1 MAEKAVP
8 ITAGQK
14 APAFDL
20 ESSTGR
26 RIRLADFAGK
36 RDVVL
41 YFYPKA
47 DTPGCTKQA
56 CGFRDARTAYENAG
70 VAVLGISPDPAA
82 KVKKFADKFT
92 LNFPLLADPDHAV
105 ADAYGVWGEKRFM
118 GRKYMGVA
126 RTTFLIG
133 KDGVIRHVFED
144 VKPDGH
150 DAEVLA
156 WLRDNPPP
164 SRPR

>member
-8 ITAGQK
+8 LKAGSM

-20 ESSTGR
+20 EASTGH
-26 RIRLADFAGK
+26 RIKLADFAGR

-56 CGFRDARTAYENAG
+56 CGFRDARTRYENAG
-70 VAVLGISPDPAA
+70 VAILGISPDPVA
-82 KVKKFADKFT
+82 KVKKFADKYG

-105 ADAYGVWGEKRFM
+105 ADAYGVWGEKQFM
-118 GRKYMGVA
+118 GRRYMGAA
-126 RTTFLIG
+126 RTTFVIG
-133 KDGVIRHVFED
+133 RDGVIRHVFED
-144 VKPDGH
+144 VKPAGH
-150 DAEVLA
+150 EDAVLE
-156 WLRDNPPP
+156 WLTAHR
-164 SRPR
+164 S